1 MLKPLVL
8 LSPALIGSFVSCAAP
23 VPAVSDP
30 LEGLDPV
37 WSSPEASQ
45 GFALLAELGSPELEE
60 LIAEALGGGS
70 PDLRA
75 AGARMEASA
84 ALAGAAEGA
93 LWPSLGLDLQNSRST
108 RNLRTFGIDI
118 PPGVDPITT
127 VNAVSGAFAASWE
140 LDAWGRIRETVEAA
154 EQDLAVGY
162 WDLEAARVSLA
173 GQLVRGWF
181 ALGEARAQ
189 RSLAER
195 TLASWRRSEEQLR
208 QRFEAGVGRA
218 LDLHLLRTSVA
229 TAEAGLEA
237 AREAEQL
244 ALRALEALAGRVA
257 EGSLEAGAVLLSD
270 VPQAPSSIDATA
282 LGLRPDLRAAESRTA
297 AELARASVARTE
309 LWPRISFTATTGWT
323 GTEAEHVGD
332 PDFSVWSFVGG
343 VTAPLFQGGALR
355 ARVQAADSAVRAALA
370 TWEGLVL
377 RACAEVERSRIR
389 MGASD
394 LRHAALVRAG
404 EEAIAAEGL
413 ATEQYEAG
421 LVGIIEVL
429 EAQRRRLSV
438 ESEVL
443 RVLRE
448 RYDARVDLWLALG
461 GHGVASCACCSGG
474 GSTDAQDAA
483 GGEGAGDPDGGVVEE
498 DA

>member
-1 MLKPLVL
+1 MLKPLALFAPVL
-8 LSPALIGSFVSCAAP
+8 LGSLLACAAP
-23 VPAVSDP
+23 VPVVTDP
-30 LEGLDPV
+30 LEGVDPV
-37 WSSPEASQ
+37 WSNPEAAE
-45 GFALLAELGSPELEE
+45 GFALLAELRSPELDD
-60 LIAEALGGGS
+60 LLAEALGGGS

-75 AGARMEASA
+75 ASARMEAAA
-84 ALAGAAEGA
+84 ALAGAAQGA
-93 LWPSLGLDLQNSRST
+93 LWPTLGFDLQNSRST
-108 RNLRTFGIDI
+108 RNLRTFGIAI

-127 VNAVSGAFAASWE
+127 VSSVSGAFAASWE

-189 RSLAER
+189 RDLAER
-195 TLASWRRSEEQLR
+195 TLASWRRSEEQLQ

-257 EGSLEAGAVLLSD
+257 EGSLEAGAVLLAD
-270 VPQAPSSIDATA
+270 VPAAPSSIDATS

-297 AELARASVARTE
+297 AELARSSVARAD

-343 VTAPLFQGGALR
+343 ITAPLFQGGALR
-355 ARVQAADSAVRAALA
+355 ARIQAADSTVRATLA
-370 TWEGLVL
+370 AWEGLVI
-377 RACAEVERSRIR
+377 RACAEVERARIQ

-394 LRHAALVRAG
+394 LRFEALVRAA
-404 EEAIAAEGL
+404 EEARAAEAL

-429 EAQRRRLSV
+429 EAQRRQLAV

-443 RVLRE
+443 RALRLRHE
-448 RYDARVDLWLALG
+448 ARVDLWLALG
-461 GHGVASCACCSGG
+461 GHGVASCACCGG
-474 GSTDAQDAA
+474 ADE
-483 GGEGAGDPDGGVVEE
+483 GGPALDGGADVASPDLLE
-498 DA
+498 AGS